1 MLKWNTRTPSPGKAV
16 VRVPVLAS
24 ASGHASVHLNY
35 SINGKLRTYLV
46 MATTLVSTLEPT
58 QPAKFNFLQ
67 RSRDLTLMSPPLR
80 SPP

>member
-1 MLKWNTRTPSPGKAV
+1 MFKWNIRTPFLGKAV

-24 ASGHASVHLNY
+24 TLGLTSVHLNY

-67 RSRDLTLMSPPLR
+67 RCRDLTLL
-80 SPP
+80 